1 MPTCRAVVVGA
12 DGAATT
18 PADVHRP
25 AEHRG
30 AGHATADR
38 ATKDRAAG
46 VAAGVPVADSAAGL
60 AIVEVARRPGADVLI
75 VPTT

>member
-1 MPTCRAVVVGA
+1 MHTCRAVVVGA

-38 ATKDRAAG
+38 ATKDRAAAG
-46 VAAGVPVADSAAGL
+46 VAAGVVADSAAEL

>member
-1 MPTCRAVVVGA
+1 MPTCRAVVVGTG
-12 DGAATT
+12 GAATT
-18 PADVHRP
+18 PADVHRA

-46 VAAGVPVADSAAGL
+46 VAAGVVADSAAEL
-60 AIVEVARRPGADVLI
+60 AIVEVARRSGADVLI

>member
-18 PADVHRP
+18 PADVHRA

-46 VAAGVPVADSAAGL
+46 VVADSATELA

>member
-46 VAAGVPVADSAAGL
+46 VVADSAAEL
-60 AIVEVARRPGADVLI
+60 AIVEVARRSGADVLI

>member
-18 PADVHRP
+18 PADVHRA

-46 VAAGVPVADSAAGL
+46 VVADSATEL

>member
-18 PADVHRP
+18 PADVHRA

-38 ATKDRAAG
+38 ATKDRAPRG
-46 VAAGVPVADSAAGL
+46 VVADSAAEL

>member
-1 MPTCRAVVVGA
+1 MPTCRAMVVGT

-46 VAAGVPVADSAAGL
+46 VAAGVVADSAAEPL
-60 AIVEVARRPGADVLI
+60 VEVARRPGADVLI